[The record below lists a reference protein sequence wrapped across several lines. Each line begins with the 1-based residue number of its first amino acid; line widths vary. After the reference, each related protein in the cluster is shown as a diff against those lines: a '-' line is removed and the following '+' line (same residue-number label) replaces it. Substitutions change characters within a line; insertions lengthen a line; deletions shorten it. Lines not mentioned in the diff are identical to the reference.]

1 MAGKIRADIIQG
13 DASLKLN
20 VGETTIMTVDASR
33 YNIAQPLNVQ
43 STMTVIGAANL
54 AAVNVQ
60 STMTV
65 VGAATFLATPVF
77 SGGLG
82 SITVTNATVT
92 GNLTVEGDTTTIN
105 VATLS
110 VEDKNIEIA
119 KSASPTDS
127 LADGAG
133 LTIKGDTD
141 KTLTWSNTTKCFTV
155 NQGLDIEHVIETVV
169 ANSTPINANTTI
181 DVLNGAVSHYTA
193 NVAAN
198 WTLNVR
204 GNSSIRL
211 DSVMNTNDSI
221 TIAYLATQLGSNTF
235 YQSAMQI
242 DGTSVTPRWQGGTA
256 PSAGNATSIDLYSFT
271 ILKTAANTYTVL
283 GSQTQYA

>member
-1 MAGKIRADIIQG
+1 MAGKIKADIIQG
-13 DASLKLN
+13 DTSLKLN
-20 VGETTIMTVDASR
+20 VGETTIITVDATK

-43 STMTVIGAANL
+43 STMTV
-54 AAVNVQ
+54 
-60 STMTV
+60 T
-65 VGAATFLATPVF
+65 GAATFAAVPTF

-82 SITVTNATVT
+82 SITVTNATVS

-105 VATLS
+105 VSTL
-110 VEDKNIEIA
+110 
-119 KSASPTDS
+119 SPTDS

-133 LTIKGDTD
+133 ITIKGDSD

-181 DVLNGAVSHYTA
+181 NVLDGAVSLYTA

-204 GNSSIRL
+204 GNSSISL
-211 DSVMNTNDSI
+211 DSIMNANDSI
-221 TIAYLATQLGSNTF
+221 TIAYLATQLSSNTF

-242 DGTSVTPRWQGGTA
+242 DGTSVTPRFQGGTA

-271 ILKTAANTYTVL
+271 IIKTAANTYTVL

>member
-65 VGAATFLATPVF
+65 VDTATFLATPVF

-92 GNLTVEGDTTTIN
+92 GNLTVEGDTTTVN

-110 VEDKNIEIA
+110 VEDKNIELA
-119 KSASPTDS
+119 KTSSPTDS

-133 LTIKGDTD
+133 ITIKGQIQQNALQ
-141 KTLTWSNTTKCFTV
+141 LTK
-155 NQGLDIEHVIETVV
+155 
-169 ANSTPINANTTI
+169 
-181 DVLNGAVSHYTA
+181 VL
-193 NVAAN
+193 
-198 WTLNVR
+198 
-204 GNSSIRL
+204 
-211 DSVMNTNDSI
+211 
-221 TIAYLATQLGSNTF
+221 
-235 YQSAMQI
+235 
-242 DGTSVTPRWQGGTA
+242 
-256 PSAGNATSIDLYSFT
+256 
-271 ILKTAANTYTVL
+271 ILSMSLKL
-283 GSQTQYA
+283 W

>member
-1 MAGKIRADIIQG
+1 MAGKIKSDIIQG
-13 DASLKLN
+13 DTSLKLN
-20 VGETTIMTVDASR
+20 VGETTVITVPSSSGTVNVAS
-33 YNIAQPLNVQ
+33 ALNLQ
-43 STMTVIGAANL
+43 STLTV
-54 AAVNVQ
+54 
-60 STMTV
+60 T
-65 VGAATFLATPVF
+65 GAATFAAAPTF

-82 SITVTNATVT
+82 SITMTNATVT
-92 GNLTVEGDTTTIN
+92 GNLTVEGDTTTVN
-105 VATLS
+105 VSTLA

-119 KSASPTDS
+119 KSATPTDS

-133 LTIKGDTD
+133 ITIKGDSD

-181 DVLNGAVSHYTA
+181 NVLDGAVSLYSA

-211 DSVMNTNDSI
+211 DSIMNANDSI
-221 TIAYLATQLGSNTF
+221 TIAYLATQLSSNTF

>member
-1 MAGKIRADIIQG
+1 MDNILRYSIMAGKIKADIIQG
-13 DASLKLN
+13 DTSLKLN
-20 VGETTIMTVDASR
+20 VGETTIITVDATK

-43 STMTVIGAANL
+43 STMTV
-54 AAVNVQ
+54 
-60 STMTV
+60 T
-65 VGAATFLATPVF
+65 GAATFAAVPTF

-82 SITVTNATVT
+82 SITVTNATVS

-105 VATLS
+105 VSTLS
-110 VEDKNIEIA
+110 VEDKNIELA
-119 KSASPTDS
+119 KTASPTDS

-133 LTIKGDTD
+133 ITIKGDSD

-181 DVLNGAVSHYTA
+181 NVLDGAVSLYTA

-211 DSVMNTNDSI
+211 DSIMNANDSI
-221 TIAYLATQLGSNTF
+221 TIAYLATQLSSNTF

-242 DGTSVTPRWQGGTA
+242 DGTSVTPRFQGGTA

-271 ILKTAANTYTVL
+271 IIKTAANTYTVL

>member
-1 MAGKIRADIIQG
+1 MAGKIKADIIQG
-13 DASLKLN
+13 DTSLKLN
-20 VGETTIMTVDASR
+20 VGETTIITVDATK

-43 STMTVIGAANL
+43 STMTV
-54 AAVNVQ
+54 
-60 STMTV
+60 T
-65 VGAATFLATPVF
+65 GAATFAAVPTF

-82 SITVTNATVT
+82 SITVTDATVS
-92 GNLTVEGDTTTIN
+92 GNLTVSGTTTTVN
-105 VATLS
+105 TTTL
-110 VEDKNIEIA
+110 VVTDKNIEIA
-119 KSASPTDS
+119 NTVSPTDA

-133 LTIKGDTD
+133 LTIKASTD
-141 KTLTWSNTTKCFTV
+141 KTLTWSNTTKCFTL
-155 NQGLDIEHVIETVV
+155 NQGLDIQQVIETVV

-204 GNSSIRL
+204 GNSSISL
-211 DSVMNTNDSI
+211 NSVMNANDSI

-242 DGTSVTPRWQGGTA
+242 DGVAVTPRFQGGTA

>member
-13 DASLKLN
+13 DTSLKLN
-20 VGETTIMTVDASR
+20 VGETTIITVDATK

-43 STMTVIGAANL
+43 STMTV
-54 AAVNVQ
+54 
-60 STMTV
+60 T
-65 VGAATFLATPVF
+65 GAATFAAVPTF

-82 SITVTNATVT
+82 SITVTNATVS

-105 VATLS
+105 VSTLS
-110 VEDKNIEIA
+110 VEDKNIELA
-119 KSASPTDS
+119 KTASPTDS

-133 LTIKGDTD
+133 ITIKGDSD

-181 DVLNGAVSHYTA
+181 NVLDGAVSLYTA

-198 WTLNVR
+198 
-204 GNSSIRL
+204 
-211 DSVMNTNDSI
+211 
-221 TIAYLATQLGSNTF
+221 
-235 YQSAMQI
+235 
-242 DGTSVTPRWQGGTA
+242 
-256 PSAGNATSIDLYSFT
+256 
-271 ILKTAANTYTVL
+271 
-283 GSQTQYA
+283 

>member
-1 MAGKIRADIIQG
+1 MAGKIKSDIIQG
-13 DASLKLN
+13 DTSLKLN
-20 VGETTIMTVDASR
+20 VGETTVITVPSSSGTVNVAS
-33 YNIAQPLNVQ
+33 ALNLQ
-43 STMTVIGAANL
+43 STLTV
-54 AAVNVQ
+54 
-60 STMTV
+60 T
-65 VGAATFLATPVF
+65 GAATFAAAPTF

-92 GNLTVEGDTTTIN
+92 GNLTVEGDTTTVN

-119 KSASPTDS
+119 KTTSPTDS

-141 KTLTWSNTTKCFTV
+141 KTLTWSNTTKCFTL

-169 ANSTPINANTTI
+169 ANATPINANTSI
-181 DVLNGAVSHYTA
+181 NVLDGAVSHYTA

-204 GNSSIRL
+204 GNSSVRL

-221 TIAYLATQLGSNTF
+221 TIAYLATQLSSNTF

-242 DGTSVTPRWQGGTA
+242 DGTSVTPKWQGGTA

>member
-13 DASLKLN
+13 DTSLKLN
-20 VGETTIMTVDASR
+20 VGETTIITVDATK

-43 STMTVIGAANL
+43 STMTV
-54 AAVNVQ
+54 
-60 STMTV
+60 
-65 VGAATFLATPVF
+65 VGAATFTAVPTF

-82 SITVTNATVT
+82 SITVTNATVS
-92 GNLTVEGDTTTIN
+92 GNLTVEGDTTTVN
-105 VATLS
+105 VSTLA

-119 KSASPTDS
+119 KSSSPTDT

-133 LTIKGDTD
+133 ITIKGDSD
-141 KTLTWSNTTKCFTV
+141 KTFTWSNTTKCFTV
-155 NQGLDIEHVIETVV
+155 NQGLDIEHVIETVTS
-169 ANSTPINANTTI
+169 NSTAINANTTI
-181 DVLNGAVSHYTA
+181 NVLDGAVSHYTA

-204 GNSSIRL
+204 GNSSISL
-211 DSVMNTNDSI
+211 DSIMNANDSI
-221 TIAYLATQLGSNTF
+221 TIAYLATQLSSNTF

-242 DGTSVTPRWQGGTA
+242 DGTSVTPKWQGGTA

>member
-1 MAGKIRADIIQG
+1 MAGKIKSDIIQG
-13 DASLKLN
+13 DTSLKLN
-20 VGETTIMTVDASR
+20 VGETTVITVPSSSGTVNVAS
-33 YNIAQPLNVQ
+33 ALNLQ
-43 STMTVIGAANL
+43 STLTV
-54 AAVNVQ
+54 
-60 STMTV
+60 T
-65 VGAATFLATPVF
+65 GAATFAAAPTF

-92 GNLTVEGDTTTIN
+92 GNLTVEGDTTTVN
-105 VATLS
+105 VSTLA

-119 KSASPTDS
+119 KSTSPTDS

-133 LTIKGDTD
+133 ITIKGDSD
-141 KTLTWSNTTKCFTV
+141 KTLTWSNTTKCFTL
-155 NQGLDIEHVIETVV
+155 NQGLDIQQVIETVT
-169 ANSTPINANTTI
+169 ANATAINANTTI
-181 DVLNGAVSHYTA
+181 DVLSGAVSYYTA

-211 DSVMNTNDSI
+211 DSVMNANDSI
-221 TIAYLATQLGSNTF
+221 TIAYLATQLSSNTF

-242 DGTSVTPRWQGGTA
+242 DGTSVTPKWQGGTA

>member
-13 DASLKLN
+13 DTSLKLN
-20 VGETTIMTVDASR
+20 VGETTIITVDATK

-43 STMTVIGAANL
+43 STMTV
-54 AAVNVQ
+54 
-60 STMTV
+60 T
-65 VGAATFLATPVF
+65 GAATFAAVPTF

-82 SITVTNATVT
+82 SITVTDATVS

-105 VATLS
+105 VSTLS
-110 VEDKNIEIA
+110 VEDKNIELA
-119 KSASPTDS
+119 KTASPTDS

-133 LTIKGDTD
+133 ITIKGDSD

-181 DVLNGAVSHYTA
+181 NVLDGAVSLYTA

-204 GNSSIRL
+204 GNSSISL
-211 DSVMNTNDSI
+211 DSIMNANDSI
-221 TIAYLATQLGSNTF
+221 TIAYLATQLSSNTF

-242 DGTSVTPRWQGGTA
+242 DGTSVTPRFQGGTA
-256 PSAGNATSIDLYSFT
+256 PAAGNATSIDLYSFT
-271 ILKTAANTYTVL
+271 IIKTAANTYTVL

>member
-1 MAGKIRADIIQG
+1 MAGKIKADIIQG
-13 DASLKLN
+13 DTSLKLN
-20 VGETTIMTVDASR
+20 VGETTIITVDATK

-43 STMTVIGAANL
+43 STMTV
-54 AAVNVQ
+54 
-60 STMTV
+60 
-65 VGAATFLATPVF
+65 VGAATFAAVPTF

-92 GNLTVEGDTTTIN
+92 GNLTVEGDTTTVN

-110 VEDKNIEIA
+110 VEDKNIELA
-119 KSASPTDS
+119 KTSSPTDS

-133 LTIKGDTD
+133 ITIKGDSD
-141 KTLTWSNTTKCFTV
+141 KTFTWSNTTKCFTV

-169 ANSTPINANTTI
+169 ANATPINANTTI
-181 DVLNGAVSHYTA
+181 NVLDGAVSHYTA

-204 GNSSIRL
+204 GNSSVAL
-211 DSVMNTNDSI
+211 DSIMNANDSI
-221 TIAYLATQLGSNTF
+221 TIAYLATQLSSNTF

-242 DGTSVTPRWQGGTA
+242 DGTSVTPKWQGGTA